1 MVEAE
6 VKSGCQRERE
16 KEKEGERE
24 GLGKDGERLGVKL
37 LRERE
42 RVCKHQKTLKPK
54 ARGQAWRKR
63 ERKRVRIKT
72 AGVMM

>member
-1 MVEAE
+1 MSE
-6 VKSGCQRERE
+6 RER
-16 KEKEGERE
+16 KRERGRE
-24 GLGKDGERLGVKL
+24 RGVRERWREIRGKTV
-37 LRERE
+37 ERE